1 MDIDEALHLLARAP
15 DSPIDVAELSL
26 HLARDEYADLDVE
39 AYLSEVNAIAHEA
52 SRFVRGDFESR
63 VTGLCRYLFHDM
75 GFRGN
80 VKDYYDP
87 RNTYFNQ
94 VLERKTGIPISL
106 SAVMIAVGRRV
117 GLNVVGVGLPGH
129 FVVKVIGE
137 GREVLVDPFHG
148 GRRITP
154 EDCGI
159 LVQQVTGQEFE
170 VTPGT
175 LEPLPLGLMAQ
186 RMLGNLKGVYLQR
199 EDFARAAR
207 VMERIRQLN
216 PRDSI
221 QCRDLGVC
229 YLRLEKPGKAIDL
242 LSAYVTA
249 FPEAEDAKTA
259 GELLKQ
265 ARRLIAG
272 MN

>member
-1 MDIDEALHLLARAP
+1 MDIDEVLNLLARAP
-15 DSPIDVAELSL
+15 ATPIDIAELAL
-26 HLARDEYADLDVE
+26 HLARDEYPDLDVE
-39 AYLSEVNAIAHEA
+39 AYLSEVNALAHEA
-52 SRFVRGDFESR
+52 GRFVRGDFDAR
-63 VTGLCRYLFHDM
+63 VAGLCRYVFHDM

-80 VKDYYDP
+80 VKEYYDP
-87 RNTYFNQ
+87 RNSYFNQ
-94 VLERKTGIPISL
+94 VLERRTGIPITL
-106 SAVMIAVGRRV
+106 SAVVMAVGRRV
-117 GLNVVGVGLPGH
+117 GLDVVGVGLPGH
-129 FVVKVIGE
+129 FIVKIIGD
-137 GREVLVDPFHG
+137 GRDALVDPFHG

-154 EDCGI
+154 HDCGI

-170 VTPGT
+170 ATPDA

-186 RMLGNLKGVYLQR
+186 RMLGNLKGIYLQR
-199 EDFARAAR
+199 EDFVRAVR
-207 VMERIRQLN
+207 VMERARQLN

-242 LSAYVTA
+242 LAAYLTA
-249 FPEAEDAKTA
+249 FPEAEDAKTV

-265 ARRLIAG
+265 ARRLVAG